1 MAASRLRHSF
11 SIRDQAENLRTLML
25 YFSQAVL
32 YVPRMED
39 NLETWPV
46 EAWVMNATPD
56 GTLFGIAGSWVVDL
70 LQLEPASDIPS
81 DGFDSGGISRE
92 LIGVPAS
99 C

>member
-11 SIRDQAENLRTLML
+11 SIRDQA
-25 YFSQAVL
+25 
-32 YVPRMED
+32 
-39 NLETWPV
+39 